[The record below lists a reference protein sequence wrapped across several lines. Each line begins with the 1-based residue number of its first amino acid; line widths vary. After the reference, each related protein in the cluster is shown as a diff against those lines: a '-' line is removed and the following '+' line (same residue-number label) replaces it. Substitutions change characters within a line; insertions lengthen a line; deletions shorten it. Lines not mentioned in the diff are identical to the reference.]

1 MGTAVCWWL
10 GSDSWSTMIR
20 MGVSGWMFLL
30 VPAYPGCPGSK
41 AVKRSLLLLL
51 SGTTQVSRYQKGKT
65 SVDFSEARDS
75 EWHGISWAICKSAPS
90 SRQIT
95 MPAPYHSVSYR
106 LDALPAAQPTAS
118 MHWRQ
123 LKTEPV
129 VKHKHIGMKPGIYI
143 LFVFDLD
150 GECKFIKKKTL

>member
-1 MGTAVCWWL
+1 MAVFYRF
-10 GSDSWSTMIR
+10 IH
-20 MGVSGWMFLL
+20 F
-30 VPAYPGCPGSK
+30 
-41 AVKRSLLLLL
+41 RSVCCVCNMLSIPIKDDTVAENWHTHTHPFNGPL

-65 SVDFSEARDS
+65 SVDFSDARDS
-75 EWHGISWAICKSAPS
+75 EWHGISCAICKSAPS

>member
-1 MGTAVCWWL
+1 MAVFYRFIHFRSVCCVCNML
-10 GSDSWSTMIR
+10 
-20 MGVSGWMFLL
+20 WMPIKDDTVAENWHTHTHPFNG
-30 VPAYPGCPGSK
+30 P
-41 AVKRSLLLLL
+41 L

-75 EWHGISWAICKSAPS
+75 EWHGISWTICKSAPS

-129 VKHKHIGMKPGIYI
+129 VKHKHIGMKPGICI